1 MTMTE
6 DVIKI
11 LRQDTDGLISYE
23 YLANNID
30 SISAEDLK
38 LLIENMTG
46 VDMNGQFLASA
57 ARYLQAID
65 PVRFEEPIR
74 SLTAATI
81 DKDREHRYLPD
92 LMISLYG
99 EDYRQKACTHRQQFP
114 TDIQTA
120 LSKGRLAVSSTSLLR
135 NYILST

>member
-65 PVRFEEPIR
+65 PVRFEEPI
-74 SLTAATI
+74 

-99 EDYRQKACTHRQQFP
+99 EDYRQKAPQLVLIDNNFRR
-114 TDIQTA
+114 IY
-120 LSKGRLAVSSTSLLR
+120 KRLYPKADSL
-135 NYILST
+135 

>member
-65 PVRFEEPIR
+65 PDRFEEPIR

-99 EDYRQKACTHRQQFP
+99 EDYRQKAPQLVL
-114 TDIQTA
+114 TDNNFRRIY
-120 LSKGRLAVSSTSLLR
+120 KRLYPKADSL
-135 NYILST
+135 

>member
-57 ARYLQAID
+57 ARYLQAIY

-92 LMISLYG
+92 LMTSLYG
-99 EDYRQKACTHRQQFP
+99 EDYRQKAPQLVL
-114 TDIQTA
+114 TDNNFRRIY
-120 LSKGRLAVSSTSLLR
+120 KRLYPKADSL
-135 NYILST
+135 

>member
-1 MTMTE
+1 MTE
-6 DVIKI
+6 DDIKT
-11 LRQDTDGLISYE
+11 LRQDADGLASYE

-30 SISAEDLK
+30 SISTDDLG
-38 LLIENMTG
+38 LLVENMTN
-46 VDMNGQFLASA
+46 VDKNGQFLASA

-65 PVRFEEPIR
+65 PERFAEPIR

-99 EDYRQKACTHRQQFP
+99 DDYQAKAPQ
-114 TDIQTA
+114 
-120 LSKGRLAVSSTSLLR
+120 L
-135 NYILST
+135 ILSDNNFRRIYKRLYPKVDSL

>member
-57 ARYLQAID
+57 SRYLQAID

-99 EDYRQKACTHRQQFP
+99 EDYRQKAPQLVL
-114 TDIQTA
+114 TDNNFRRIY
-120 LSKGRLAVSSTSLLR
+120 KRLYPKADSL
-135 NYILST
+135 